1 MITSTD
7 IVPVVRAAGYAK
19 YDKVVHSF
27 VTHSDERGVTLRPEA
42 MHAVAEVYPE
52 FAVTLPGYRK
62 PRKKPRRRK
71 ANSLRCRLDD
81 TMFRTVKRWM
91 HEDGWQTQQEF
102 LEAAIRDY
110 GTIHGKNFL

>member
-7 IVPVVRAAGYAK
+7 IIPVMHGAGYPK
-19 YDKVVHSF
+19 YDKIKHSAVVHS
-27 VTHSDERGVTLRPEA
+27 DESGLTLRPEA
-42 MHAVAEVYPE
+42 MHAVAEVFPE

-81 TMFRTVKRWM
+81 TMYKTVKRWM
-91 HEDGWQTQQEF
+91 QEDGWQTQQEF

-110 GTIHGKNFL
+110 GTIHGKDFL